1 MEEVDV
7 APSQAPLLKPDL
19 GKRAAA
25 PLHWQRNRIFR
36 QLRSRPRLYIA
47 TAIAIAVGILL
58 PESIARQ
65 PVTRWLI
72 AWNVGAVLYVI
83 LAAIMMIRS
92 SSHHMRH
99 RAQQQDDGQ
108 RTILALVVIATVAS
122 LAAIGGELA
131 VVKDMHGFNKGAHI
145 ALAGVTVLS
154 SWTFIQIMFAL
165 HYAHD
170 YYAAACH
177 GRPPGL
183 QFPEEEHPDYGDF
196 FYFASVIG
204 TSGQTADVS
213 FVSKPLR
220 RIGSLHCILSYL
232 FNTTVLALLINIG
245 ASMF

>member
-1 MEEVDV
+1 MQLSRTSHQEETYM
-7 APSQAPLLKPDL
+7 S
-19 GKRAAA
+19 
-25 PLHWQRNRIFR
+25 WQRNRILHQVR
-36 QLRSRPRLYIA
+36 ARPRLFIA
-47 TAIAIAVGILL
+47 TAVAIAVGIFL
-58 PESIARQ
+58 PTGIASHS
-65 PVTRWLI
+65 VTRWLI
-72 AWNVGAVLYVI
+72 AWNTGTGLYVL

-99 RAQQQDDGQ
+99 RAQLQDDGQ
-108 RTILALVVIATVAS
+108 LVILSLVVVSTIAS
-122 LAAIGGELA
+122 LAAIAGELV
-131 VVKDMHGFNKGAHI
+131 VVKDMHGFIKGAHI

-154 SWTFIQIMFAL
+154 SWAFIQMMFAL

-170 YYAAACH
+170 YYAASCH
-177 GRPPGL
+177 GRKAGL
-183 QFPEEEHPDYGDF
+183 QFPDDEPPDYGDF

-220 RIGSLHCILSYL
+220 RIGSIHCILAYL

>member
-1 MEEVDV
+1 MENLDVVQGPVAADGHVVD
-7 APSQAPLLKPDL
+7 
-19 GKRAAA
+19 KRPAHHANW
-25 PLHWQRNRIFR
+25 HRNRFIR
-36 QLRSRPRLYIA
+36 QFRSRPRLYIA
-47 TAIAIAVGILL
+47 VAIAILVGILL
-58 PESIARQ
+58 PESMARQ
-65 PVTRWLI
+65 SVTRWLI
-72 AWNVGAVLYVI
+72 AWNVGTGLYVL
-83 LAAIMMIRS
+83 LAAVMMIRS

-108 RTILALVVIATVAS
+108 RTILALVVVATIAS

-131 VVKDMHGFNKGAHI
+131 VVKDMHGYNKGAHI

-154 SWTFIQIMFAL
+154 SWAFIQIMFAL

-183 QFPEEEHPDYGDF
+183 QFPDDEHPDYGDF
-196 FYFASVIG
+196 FYFAAVIG
-204 TSGQTADVS
+204 TSGQTADIS
-213 FVSKPLR
+213 FVTKPLR
-220 RIGSLHCILSYL
+220 RIGTLHCILSYL